1 MKRFSIG
8 FTPEEL
14 EKLDDIK
21 KWYEQKIGVKV
32 SRCSM
37 IKRLL
42 FSGYIDGM
50 SISEMGLDLSTFSEN
65 PAKTVTAP

>member
-14 EKLDDIK
+14 QKLDDIK
-21 KWYEQKIGVKV
+21 SWYEEKVGVKV

-42 FSGYIDGM
+42 FSGYVEGL
-50 SISEMGLDLSTFSEN
+50 SISDFGLDLSTFSEE
-65 PAKTVTAP
+65 PAKTATAR